1 MDKSLIYIA
10 KITKPHGIR
19 GQAKVISYASPP
31 ENIFNYPCLYDEN
44 LKEYKIK
51 NNGQKDNVFVISFN
65 HNTSRNHTEEII
77 GTELYIT
84 KEMLSPTKE
93 DEYYNRDLE
102 GLSIIDQDNKIH
114 GHIIEIHN
122 FGAGD
127 IIEMQIL
134 DKKDTIF
141 LPFNKEFIS
150 EVNLDKKHLVFDF
163 LGSGID
169 YKQK

>member
-1 MDKSLIYIA
+1 MENNLIYIA

-19 GQAKVISYASPP
+19 GQAKLISYAAPP
-31 ENIFNYPCLYDEN
+31 ENIFNYPCLYDID

-51 NNGQKDNVFVISFN
+51 NNGQKDNIFVISFN
-65 HNTSRNHTEEII
+65 QNTSRNHTEEIV

-84 KEMLSPTKE
+84 KEMLSPAGE
-93 DEYYNRDLE
+93 DEYYNRYLE
-102 GLSIIDQDNKIH
+102 GLSVIDKDDKLH
-114 GHIIEIHN
+114 GHVLEIHN

-134 DKKDTIF
+134 NKKDTIF

-169 YKQK
+169 YK

>member
-1 MDKSLIYIA
+1 MDNDLVYIA

-19 GQAKVISYASPP
+19 GQAKVISFAQPP
-31 ENIFNYPCLYDEN
+31 ENIFNYPCLYDKN
-44 LKEYKIK
+44 LKEYKLK

-65 HNTSRNHTEEII
+65 NNTSRNHTEEII
-77 GTELYIT
+77 GIELYIT
-84 KEMLSPTKE
+84 KEMLSPTRE

-141 LPFNKEFIS
+141 LPFNKEFIH

-163 LGSGID
+163 LGSGIS
-169 YKQK
+169 YK